1 MTEIPIRFTA
11 DRQAYIQNHM
21 TLAAVAMAL
30 AMFVLWLMG
39 SPHIWTGA
47 VAGLAAIALRGWY
60 LASEQLA
67 EVWEITDDTLSGPGG
82 RRVPLDQIETLRS
95 MTCFV
100 QVITRGGDKHLI
112 KYQADPAATIA
123 TIERHRR

>member
-1 MTEIPIRFTA
+1 MTEMPIRFTA

-21 TLAAVAMAL
+21 TLAAVAMVL

-47 VAGLAAIALRGWY
+47 IAGLAGITARGWY

-67 EVWEITDDTLSGPGG
+67 EVWEIRDGTLTGPGG
-82 RRVPLDQIETLRS
+82 RRVPLDQIETLRR

-100 QVITRGGDKHLI
+100 QVITKGGDKHLI
-112 KYQADPAATIA
+112 KYQADPVATIA